1 MTDLHGLRLA
11 VLGAI
16 SWPAPPAGYGPWE
29 QMAFNVADG
38 MRRRGFDVTLF
49 AAGDSHFEGKL
60 VSAVPVGLNEDPAL
74 NGEVFGAL
82 HIAELFRR
90 AADFDLINNH
100 FDWRPLTYALATQAP
115 PMVTTVHGFS
125 SPQILAAYYAG
136 AERSFYCSISNADRD
151 PGLEYLATTYNGI
164 DPAQFPFG
172 ERPGEYLCFLGRFHP
187 EKGTHLAIEI
197 AKRAGVRLKIAAI
210 PQDEVYFREQVE
222 PHIDGDRV
230 QFLGAV
236 EREARNELLVNAL
249 ALVHMTTRPERFGL
263 TTIEAMA
270 CGTPV
275 LGANMGSIPEI
286 VVDGVTGFLCDSVND
301 AVAKDRAA
309 RRARPPRLP
318 SHVEEKFSLER
329 MIDRYL
335 AAYARALELRNAAAA
350 ERGAVTRAPPR
361 LVGSPD
367 GLHRNRPQ
375 THEPAFRM
383 RRQERDYSGRSLF
396 EKLGILAGH
405 HVALVGRHDE
415 DFTIALNERL
425 AKGASQALRTQYDV
439 IFLRIDSVRDLARIA
454 RARPHLKSSGFL
466 WVFHPKGRGASPAD
480 ARSARSRHCR
490 RPGRQ

>member
-1 MTDLHGLRLA
+1 ML
-11 VLGAI
+11 
-16 SWPAPPAGYGPWE
+16 
-29 QMAFNVADG
+29 
-38 MRRRGFDVTLF
+38 
-49 AAGDSHFEGKL
+49 
-60 VSAVPVGLNEDPAL
+60 
-74 NGEVFGAL
+74 
-82 HIAELFRR
+82 
-90 AADFDLINNH
+90 
-100 FDWRPLTYALATQAP
+100 
-115 PMVTTVHGFS
+115 TTVHGFS

-151 PGLEYLATTYNGI
+151 PGLDYLATTYNGI

-210 PQDEVYFREQVE
+210 PQDEGYFREQVE

-249 ALVHMTTRPERFGL
+249 GLVHMTTRPERFGL

-275 LGANMGSIPEI
+275 LGARMGSIPEI
-286 VVDGVTGFLCDSVND
+286 VVDGVTGFLCDTRQRRGGE
-301 AVAKDRAA
+301 DRRLAA
-309 RRARPPRLP
+309 LDRRACR

-335 AAYARALELRNAAAA
+335 AAYARALELKTPPPPSERSYARAATIGGIARWPTPKSVPNPRA
-350 ERGAVTRAPPR
+350 CTSSETARTRLLRTLALREARHPR
-361 LVGSPD
+361 
-367 GLHRNRPQ
+367 RPS
-375 THEPAFRM
+375 
-383 RRQERDYSGRSLF
+383 RR
-396 EKLGILAGH
+396 A
-405 HVALVGRHDE
+405 VGRHDE
-415 DFTIALNERL
+415 DFAVALNERL

-454 RARPHLKSSGFL
+454 RARPHLKSNGFL
-466 WVFHPKGRGASPAD
+466 WVFHPKGRGASPTD